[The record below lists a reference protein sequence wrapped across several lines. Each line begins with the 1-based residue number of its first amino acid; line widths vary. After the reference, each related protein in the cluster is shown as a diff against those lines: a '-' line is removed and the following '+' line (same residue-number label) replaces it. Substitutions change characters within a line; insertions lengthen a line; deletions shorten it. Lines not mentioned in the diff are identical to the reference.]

1 MDIATL
7 AEKNKWEKE
16 KEQKVDELVDQ
27 LLELLEHP
35 DAPKIEK
42 LVTHKFPDDD
52 SLLCLWMAK
61 KFIPRTSKAEIVF
74 VNAGESLPDSAEDP
88 AILHFDTGNT
98 EFDHHSNG
106 NYQTCSAALLAE
118 KLGKQDDPGIAPLFE
133 MATAVDNVQAIP
145 YTSIHF
151 IIEGLP
157 RECKKTDN
165 SVDWTTVI
173 QEVFRMFNIV
183 YGQAVSRAKAIES
196 YKEHAQR
203 TSLANGIKACFLP
216 GIPQSRNAAF
226 EDGAH
231 VVIWTQHRKDPE
243 DKSQMLLYVGIQ
255 INRRYPNLLLDYVAA
270 ALRLVE
276 TTKRKIAVKG
286 RLDYTGEG
294 NSWFLHPSKR
304 LILHG
309 SRTSVPAKEIRTLLT
324 PTEIP
329 GIVYNVL
336 RKIPA
341 KTVSGF

>member
-1 MDIATL
+1 MDMAAL
-7 AEKNKWEKE
+7 AEKNKREKE

-74 VNAGESLPDSAEDP
+74 VNAGELLPGSAGNP
-88 AILHFDTGNT
+88 AILHFDTGNA

-106 NYQTCSAALLAE
+106 RYQTCSAMLLAE
-118 KLGKQDDPGIAPLFE
+118 KLGRQNDPGLAPLLE
-133 MATAVDNVQAIP
+133 MATAVDSVQEIS

-157 RECKKTDN
+157 RECKHPDN

-173 QEVFRMFNIV
+173 QEVFRMFNII
-183 YGQAVSRAKAIES
+183 YGQAISRAEAAKA
-196 YKEHAQR
+196 YKEHAQV
-203 TSLANGIKACFLP
+203 TKLPNGIKACFLP
-216 GIPQSRNAAF
+216 GIPQGRNAAF
-226 EDGAH
+226 KDGAH

-255 INRRYPNLLLDYVAA
+255 INRHSPHILLDYVAA
-270 ALRLVE
+270 ALRFAE
-276 TTKRKIAVKG
+276 AKKRQIKVKG

-294 NSWFLHPSKR
+294 ISWFLHPRKK

-329 GIVYNVL
+329 GIVHNIL
-336 RKIPA
+336 KRIPA
-341 KTVSGF
+341 NTV